1 MSTVISIR
9 GAKHA
14 PKSSQSKMETI
25 IITQPIVNQWKIPPF
40 QRPLRINAKVQSVS
54 EKLTESEVVEGVLT
68 LGMLRSDPSLYIVD
82 GQHRVEAFRLSGL
95 DEAIADVRVVVFT
108 SMADMAEEF
117 VQLNSSLVKMR
128 PDDILRGLESSIP
141 LLRQIRNS
149 CGFVGYDQIRRGGSS
164 PVLSMSAVLRCWSA
178 AQFET
183 PSATGT
189 GVTQLAQCL
198 EEKSVNNLIAFL
210 SAASAAWGRDPEY
223 YRLWGNANLS
233 LCMWLWV
240 KLVID
245 RDRSGPKRYALLDIP
260 TFKKCLMS
268 VSADSDYVSW
278 LVGRNMSDRDR
289 SPNYRRLRSIFQRRL
304 ATERKDKKLPAPAWY
319 SNSGS
324 SSKRKEGD

>member
-1 MSTVISIR
+1 MTNIVPIR

-14 PKSSQSKMETI
+14 PKASQSKMETI
-25 IITQPIVNQWKIPPF
+25 IITPSMVNQWKIPPF
-40 QRPLRINAKVQSVS
+40 QRPLRINAKVQAVS
-54 EKLTESEVVEGVLT
+54 QILAESEAVEGVLT

-95 DEAIADVRVVVFT
+95 EEAIADVRVVIFA
-108 SMADMAEEF
+108 SMAEMAEEF

-149 CGFVGYDQIRRGGSS
+149 CGFVGYDQIRRGESN
-164 PVLSMSAVLRCWSA
+164 PVLSMSAVLRCWHA
-178 AQFET
+178 AHFET

-198 EEKSVNNLIAFL
+198 EAKSVNNLITFL
-210 SAASAAWGRDPEY
+210 SSASAAWGRDPEH

-233 LCMWLWV
+233 LCMWLWM
-240 KLVID
+240 KLVTD

-268 VSADSDYVSW
+268 VSANSDYISW

-289 SPNYRRLRSIFQRRL
+289 SPTYRRLRSIFQGRL
-304 ATERKDKKLPAPAWY
+304 STEHKDTKLPAPAWY
-319 SNSGS
+319 ASSGA
-324 SSKRKEGD
+324 KQKEQG